1 MLNEYI
7 ELINRYLTDKYA
19 GHFPENLYDPV
30 SYILK
35 LPGKRIRPVLVMLTA
50 EGYQVDRQEALPA
63 AAALEIFHN
72 FTLLHDDIMDDA
84 YVRRGQPTVHRKWD
98 INTAILSGDAM
109 VYLAQKELE
118 VYPDKTYKRLQQL
131 FNSTALEICEG
142 QQMDMDFEKY
152 EEVSSEDYM
161 EMIRKKTA
169 VLLGTS
175 MAFGAIVA
183 GQDEKEV
190 SYLQKTGDYIGI
202 AFQMLDDYLDLFG
215 NSDFGKKTGGDIL
228 EKKKTFLYVKA
239 LEKLRRPQRD
249 KLIELY
255 HRFNIPDEEKVHMI
269 KKLYEDFGIDKK
281 VLQEAHH
288 FTDKAISTV
297 DKTKMNKKQKGILIK
312 LAMDL
317 KNRTK

>member
-7 ELINRYLTDKYA
+7 ELINRYLTNKFS
-19 GHFPENLYDPV
+19 GQSPENLYEPV
-30 SYILK
+30 SYILR
-35 LPGKRIRPVLVMLTA
+35 LPGKRIRPVLAMLTG
-50 EGYQVDRQEALPA
+50 EGYGVHKQDVLPA

-98 INTAILSGDAM
+98 TNIAILSGDAM
-109 VYLAQKELE
+109 VYLAQRELE
-118 VYPDKTYKRLQQL
+118 IYPDKIFKRLQQL
-131 FNSTALEICEG
+131 FNFTALEICEG

-152 EEVSSEDYM
+152 EEVSSEQYM

-183 GQDEKEV
+183 DQDDEEV
-190 SYLQKTGDYIGI
+190 SFLQKTGDYIGV
-202 AFQMLDDYLDLFG
+202 AFQMMDDYLDLFG
-215 NSDFGKKTGGDIL
+215 DESFGKKTGGDIL

-239 LEKLRRPQRD
+239 LEKLPRPKKER
-249 KLIELY
+249 LIEVY
-255 HRFNIPDEEKVHMI
+255 HSFNIPDEEKIYTVR
-269 KKLYEDFGIDKK
+269 KFYTDYEVDKM
-281 VLQEAHH
+281 VLRDAHH
-288 FTDKAISTV
+288 FTDKAIAYI
-297 DKTKMNKKQKGILIK
+297 DKTQMNKKQKGILIK

>member
-7 ELINRYLTDKYA
+7 ELINQYLTDKYA

-109 VYLAQKELE
+109 VYLAQQELE

-152 EEVSSEDYM
+152 EEVSSEEYM

-255 HRFNIPDEEKVHMI
+255 HSFNIPDEEKVYMI
-269 KKLYEDFGIDKK
+269 KKLYEDSGIDKN